1 MSDSTPQKLVRDPV
15 SIQIRMMMMWYYCI
29 VYVLLFCVIHVLV
42 NLCMY
47 IYVCYMFKIID

>member
-15 SIQIRMMMMWYYCI
+15 SIQIRIMMVRYYCI